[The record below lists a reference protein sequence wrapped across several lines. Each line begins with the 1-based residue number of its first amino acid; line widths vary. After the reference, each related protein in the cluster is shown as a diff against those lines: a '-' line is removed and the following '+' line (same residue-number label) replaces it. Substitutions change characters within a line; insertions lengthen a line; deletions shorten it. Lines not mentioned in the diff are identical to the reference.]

1 MGTEN
6 ANPQA
11 GAPTL
16 GDLGDAFGEVEKQIA
31 TKPKGPARGT
41 DGKFQAAAGD
51 ENGSDDD
58 HTHDDDGDDDA
69 PEPGKKKGRP
79 EPHEDGDDDDGDD
92 DSGQHAA
99 AGDDDDGGGESDD
112 DEDGEQG
119 KRAEKFT
126 LKVNGVTRTLTRAE
140 MEEAASKGLSAHDRW
155 ERAAATQKQADTL
168 IAAVNQERQH
178 LTQMLQNVQTHIR
191 AIMASEGPDLD
202 HLAQTDPA
210 AWVRQKHLQEQRQQ
224 HLRDAEAAQAYLAS
238 QQAQLAHVQKG
249 QFLELQKDRVLEAIP
264 AWRDP
269 DKASKG
275 VTRINALLSD
285 AGFNAQEISEI
296 GDARIVRVLHAAA
309 INADKARKYDEL
321 KAKAGAAQQRVRD
334 LPPVSERPGTRQAPQ
349 NQKAEAR
356 KRAIKAWDA
365 NPSLDN
371 LARLF

>member
-6 ANPQA
+6 ANPAA
-11 GAPTL
+11 GAATV
-16 GDLGDAFGEVEKQIA
+16 GDLGDAFGEVEKEIT
-31 TKPKGPARGT
+31 TKPAKGPARGT
-41 DGKFQAAAGD
+41 DGKFAAAGD
-51 ENGSDDD
+51 NDGNADDHDTDDD
-58 HTHDDDGDDDA
+58 DDEAKPGKQK
-69 PEPGKKKGRP
+69 PEPQ
-79 EPHEDGDDDDGDD
+79 DDDDDDGDG
-92 DSGQHAA
+92 SGQHAA
-99 AGDDDDGGGESDD
+99 AGDDDGGGEDD
-112 DEDGEQG
+112 DDDDGKG
-119 KRAEKFT
+119 KAEKFT
-126 LKVNGVTRTLTRAE
+126 LKVNGVPRTLTRAE

-155 ERAAATQKQADTL
+155 EKAAATQKQADTL
-168 IAAVNQERQH
+168 IQAVNQERQQ

-191 AIMASEGPDLD
+191 AIMASEGPNLD
-202 HLAQTDPA
+202 QLAQTDPA

-238 QQAQLAHVQKG
+238 QQAQLAQVQKG

-269 DKASKG
+269 DKATKG

-296 GDARIVRVLHAAA
+296 GDARIVRVLHKAA
-309 INADKARKYDEL
+309 IDADKARKYDEL
-321 KAKAGAAQQRVRD
+321 KSKASAAQQRVRD

-356 KRAIKAWDA
+356 KRAVKAWDA
-365 NPSLDN
+365 NPNLDN